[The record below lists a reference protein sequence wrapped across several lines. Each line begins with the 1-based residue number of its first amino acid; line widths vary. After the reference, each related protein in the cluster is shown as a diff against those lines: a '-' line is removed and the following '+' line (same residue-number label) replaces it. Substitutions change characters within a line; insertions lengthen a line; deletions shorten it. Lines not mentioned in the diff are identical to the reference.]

1 MDERQRQILIVNGA
15 ALLLGSIAV
24 GWLFFFFLLKAVVL
38 WPIPGS
44 LPVDIPGDERGWRM
58 AHMEGLTQG
67 LLLIG
72 LGAVG
77 GRLRLSPRQ
86 SKVLLWS
93 SLVTGWLFFLPSA
106 FGPMAGVR
114 GLAFGGGPFGGDVT
128 LNNLMYVFGWPP
140 MIGVHLM
147 LPLFFWGAWKGLREP
162 TTPKH

>member
-1 MDERQRQILIVNGA
+1 MNERERQILIVNGA
-15 ALLLGSIAV
+15 GLLLGSILV
-24 GWLFFFFLLKAVVL
+24 GWVFFFFLLKAMVL
-38 WPIPGS
+38 WPIPGNV
-44 LPVDIPGDERGWRM
+44 PVDIPGDERGWRM

-72 LGAVG
+72 IGAIG
-77 GRLRLSPRQ
+77 GQLRLSRRQ
-86 SKVLLWS
+86 SRVLLWS

-147 LPLFFWGAWKGLREP
+147 LPLLFWGALRRLREMR
-162 TTPKH
+162 

>member
-1 MDERQRQILIVNGA
+1 MSERERQILIVNGA

-24 GWLFFFFLLKAVVL
+24 GWVFFFFLLKAAVL

-44 LPVDIPGDERGWRM
+44 IPLDIPGDERGWRM

-67 LLLIG
+67 LLLIAI
-72 LGAVG
+72 GAVG

-86 SKVLLWS
+86 SRVLLWS

-114 GLAFGGGPFGGDVT
+114 GLAFGGGPFGGDVG

-140 MIGVHLM
+140 MIAVHLM
-147 LPLFFWGAWKGLREP
+147 LPLLFWGAWKALREA
-162 TTPKH
+162 